1 MKSKTFVTDERIAGR
16 GVDPHG
22 DKCGDARA
30 FAVCP

>member
-1 MKSKTFVTDERIAGR
+1 MKSKTFVTGQRIAG

-30 FAVCP
+30 FAVCQ